1 MGQGGDT
8 GRRSA
13 ATQATT
19 HSLHPG
25 GAAIPRP
32 PIHFALPSML
42 RPAIVL
48 AFLCA
53 AAPSL
58 RAQAPDLI
66 VTNARIYTVDQNR
79 PVVDAMA
86 IRGGRIVATG
96 PSRLIGAMKGASTQV
111 IDLDGKTVI
120 PGMID
125 AHVHLMGLG
134 EALRTVDLRGTTSYD
149 EIIARVAERA
159 RNTPAGGWIIGV
171 AWDQNDWAD
180 TRFPTHEK
188 LSAAIPGH
196 PVFLS
201 RVDGHAAL
209 LNAAAMKAAS
219 ITASSKDPFG
229 GHIERGA
236 NGVPTGVLVDA
247 AMGLVEKVIPP
258 PTKDE
263 LRASAIAATQE
274 LNRWGLTSVHDAG
287 VGRASID
294 VFEELAREGKFSIRN
309 YVMIAGDSANLAYYF
324 GRGPQSGLYDGHLW
338 IKAIKMVADGALGSR
353 GASLLEPYTDDA
365 KTTGLTLSPAGAVRR
380 VGAEA
385 LRRGFQLNV
394 HAIGD
399 RANRTVLNEFEAA
412 LTDVPSADHRFRI
425 EHAQIIHPDDIP
437 RFAQLGV
444 IPSMQA
450 SHQTS
455 DMYWAGNR
463 LGQQRLLGAYAW
475 RSLLNSGVIIPN
487 GSDLPVE
494 KSNPLISFHASISR
508 QDDNNWP
515 AGGWFPEQRMTRDEA
530 LKSMTI
536 WAAWAGFMEKEVG
549 SLEAGKFAD
558 FVVLDQDIMR
568 IPAEL
573 VLQTNVISTWVAGK
587 PVYRREQ
594 RSTVHN

>member
-1 MGQGGDT
+1 MT
-8 GRRSA
+8 RS
-13 ATQATT
+13 
-19 HSLHPG
+19 HL
-25 GAAIPRP
+25 I
-32 PIHFALPSML
+32 
-42 RPAIVL
+42 
-48 AFLCA
+48 A
-53 AAPSL
+53 AALCVAAPTV

-96 PSRLIGAMKGASTQV
+96 PARLITAMKGSSTQV
-111 IDLDGKTVI
+111 VDLDGKTVI

-134 EALRTVDLRGTTSYD
+134 QALQTVDLRGTTSYD

-159 RNTPAGGWIIGV
+159 KGTPAGRWIMGV

-180 TRFPTHEK
+180 TRFPTHDK
-188 LSAAIPGH
+188 LSAAVPGH
-196 PVFLS
+196 PVFLF

-209 LNAAAMKAAS
+209 LNAAAMKAAA

-229 GHIERGA
+229 GHIERAA
-236 NGVPTGVLVDA
+236 NGAPTGVLVDA
-247 AMGLVEKVIPP
+247 AMSLVEKVIPP
-258 PTKDE
+258 PSTDE
-263 LRASAIAATQE
+263 LRAAATAATQE

-287 VGRASID
+287 VGKESID
-294 VFEELAREGKFSIRN
+294 VFEALAKEGKFPLRN
-309 YVMIAGDSANLAYYF
+309 YVMIAGDSANLAHYF
-324 GRGPQSGLYDGHLW
+324 GRGPQSGLYEGHLW

-353 GASLLEPYTDDA
+353 GASLLEPYSDDA
-365 KTTGLTLSPAGAVRR
+365 KTTGLTLTPAGAVRR

-412 LTDVPSADHRFRI
+412 LSAVPSADHRFRI

-494 KSNPLISFHASISR
+494 KSNPLISFHASIAR

-515 AGGWFPEQRMTRDEA
+515 VGGWFPEQRMTRDEA

-536 WAAWAGFMEKEVG
+536 WAAWSAFMEKEVG
-549 SLEAGKFAD
+549 SLEAGKYAD

-568 IPAEL
+568 IAPEL
-573 VLQTNVISTWVAGK
+573 VLQTNVLSTWVAGK
-587 PVYRREQ
+587 PVYRREA
-594 RSTVHN
+594 RTHVPN